1 MLGDGGEGGGAATL
15 QQLQSQQLALFALQK
30 EMATQLDAV
39 AAALGIGEG
48 GGDAEGGDG
57 DGDGAVADPPKREKR
72 LSEAGEVLSDALAPL
87 GSQLDGVVAPRMTGG
102 GIF

>member
-1 MLGDGGEGGGAATL
+1 MLLQNELAA
-15 QQLQSQQLALFALQK
+15 
-30 EMATQLDAV
+30 QLDA
-39 AAALGIGEG
+39 AAALGIGEVVG
-48 GGDAEGGDG
+48 LRGGDS
-57 DGDGAVADPPKREKR
+57 DGDGAVADRQREKR